1 MTFQLKFSNFNQKS
15 DRIMKMNLSNFI
27 LVQQNQRYRHIFY
40 SLTSLFWSEHSAYIT
55 HNAPRYSLVGQIAGL
70 AASEMVSF
78 STFSVPDSLVKFS
91 DFVQ

>member
-1 MTFQLKFSNFNQKS
+1 MTFHLKFSVRQ
-15 DRIMKMNLSNFI
+15 DHEDEFI
-27 LVQQNQRYRHIFY
+27 SFYISAAEPEISSYFY

-55 HNAPRYSLVGQIAGL
+55 HNAPRHSLVGRIAGL